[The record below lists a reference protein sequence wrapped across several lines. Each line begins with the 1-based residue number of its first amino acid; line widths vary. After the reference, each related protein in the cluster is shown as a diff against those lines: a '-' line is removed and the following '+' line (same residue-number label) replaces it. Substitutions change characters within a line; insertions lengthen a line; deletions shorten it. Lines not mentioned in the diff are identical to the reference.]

1 MEDHIRELLE
11 RYQYSEEVKEIA
23 AFRVLFG
30 GEEPKQVMQELAI
43 HSIHTLNHWVAAYRK
58 KIDQGLI
65 SLPPM
70 TAKQKQ
76 NLEAL
81 QQRTASPELA
91 LLEQLLHLPELPFE
105 DLPKLFL
112 ITLALPDPPERLT
125 SLPAGWREEAGY
137 EVCHRLLANWL
148 KDPHVLATGVPSA
161 VVPESTNYLIHPQH
175 PAYAQIKILHT
186 APFEI
191 DPRLWRKQLP
201 G

>member
-58 KIDQGLI
+58 KVDHGLI

-70 TAKQKQ
+70 TAKQKH

-81 QQRTASPELA
+81 QQRNKGLERALQDANLMILA
-91 LLEQLLHLPELPFE
+91 LNPMIDAAEKNF
-105 DLPKLFL
+105 KVS
-112 ITLALPDPPERLT
+112 IRW
-125 SLPAGWREEAGY
+125 S
-137 EVCHRLLANWL
+137 
-148 KDPHVLATGVPSA
+148 
-161 VVPESTNYLIHPQH
+161 VVPNSLN
-175 PAYAQIKILHT
+175 AA
-186 APFEI
+186 A
-191 DPRLWRKQLP
+191 
-201 G
+201 